1 LRWDEKAF
9 NFPTK
14 TDDFEDISPDLDQI
28 EFSQYQQ
35 EFHPMLRKI
44 WNVLNTDVKV
54 LAKAYIDDMAMLY
67 GYY

>member
-1 LRWDEKAF
+1 
-9 NFPTK
+9 
-14 TDDFEDISPDLDQI
+14 
-28 EFSQYQQ
+28 
-35 EFHPMLRKI
+35 MLRKI